1 MAYNSF
7 YVEPWTRTDPREGNR
22 WRSRAKGCRVLA
34 FPLWMYCDDVSGNR
48 SKKWNKHNSF
58 LFTPAGLPRSE
69 VHKEYN
75 VHFLATSNIAPPLE
89 MLDGIVEQLEWVP
102 SCSEVYANV
111 DGQ

>member
-58 LFTPAGLPRSE
+58 LMTPAGLPHRMSQQE
-69 VHKEYN
+69 FN
-75 VHFLATSNIAPPLE
+75 VHFLCTSNTASVPE
-89 MLDGIVEQLEWVP
+89 MLDGVVDQIECVVFSAQL
-102 SCSEVYANV
+102 
-111 DGQ
+111 

>member
-58 LFTPAGLPRSE
+58 LFTAAGLPRRY
-69 VHKEYN
+69 VHQEYN
-75 VHFLATSNIAPPLE
+75 VHFACTSNIASPLE
-89 MLDGIVEQLEWVP
+89 MAEGIVSQI
-102 SCSEVYANV
+102 
-111 DGQ
+111 Q